1 MKAYS
6 VDLRQRVIDAYE
18 QEEGSQRELAK
29 RFKVSLAFI
38 QTLLKRYRTEKTI
51 EPKSHTGGF
60 TAKLDEHHNL
70 IREIVEQDNDATL
83 EEICVQLEQKLGLK
97 VSVSTLWRALQQ
109 LNLTRKKNTS
119 CYSSRK

>member
-51 EPKSHTGGF
+51 EPKPHTGGF

-83 EEICVQLEQKLGLK
+83 EEISRSQ
-97 VSVSTLWRALQQ
+97 
-109 LNLTRKKNTS
+109 N
-119 CYSSRK
+119 YSEVGK

>member
-51 EPKSHTGGF
+51 EPKPHRGGF
-60 TAKLDEHHNL
+60 AAQLEEHHNL
-70 IREIVEQDNDATL
+70 IREIVERDNDATL

-119 CYSSRK
+119 CHSSGK

>member
-51 EPKSHTGGF
+51 EPKPHTGGF